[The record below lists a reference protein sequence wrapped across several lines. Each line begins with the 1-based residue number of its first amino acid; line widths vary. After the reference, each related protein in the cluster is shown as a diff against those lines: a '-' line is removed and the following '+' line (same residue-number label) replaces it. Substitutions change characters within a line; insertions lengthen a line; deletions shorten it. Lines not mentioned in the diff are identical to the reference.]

1 MYFFLA
7 KCTNVPMYQC
17 TKLTQ
22 VKRFTLLT
30 KFSVFFFYLGISSQ
44 ICTSSLLTGI
54 PTERF
59 TPNLFTQSKTDVSH
73 ERRNEK
79 DLSAQCGI

>member
-1 MYFFLA
+1 
-7 KCTNVPMYQC
+7 MYQC

-44 ICTSSLLTGI
+44 ICTSSLQTC
-54 PTERF
+54 

-73 ERRNEK
+73 ERRNKE